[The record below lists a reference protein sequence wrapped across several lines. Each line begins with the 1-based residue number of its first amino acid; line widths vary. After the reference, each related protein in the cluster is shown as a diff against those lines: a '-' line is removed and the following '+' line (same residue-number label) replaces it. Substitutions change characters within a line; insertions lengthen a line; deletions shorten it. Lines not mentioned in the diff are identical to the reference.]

1 MHIKELQLL
10 IGPARFAKAA
20 ELASKTAQD
29 TGLSM
34 PPDDPLLWTLPQEI
48 GDLLL
53 SRPLSW
59 ANRITTLFKLY
70 KEMPCYG
77 LLNFLSEH
85 YRQFEP
91 LECDL
96 HWQGCLEHLDSGTPR
111 LSRPTEYY
119 IWCNFF
125 ETGDL
130 SEEAWDALI
139 TPNTPENALKSLLLI
154 SGPVPFDLKL
164 SLYQRLLPEG
174 RWHHF
179 IFLSLLHSSSEEH
192 GRLEPDLAKEVA
204 SKLKLPSSTP
214 HWKDLQRSL
223 GIQPSLHI
231 L

>member
-10 IGPARFAKAA
+10 IGPARFAEAA
-20 ELASKTAQD
+20 QLATKTTQD

-34 PPDDPLLWTLPQEI
+34 PPSDPLLWTLPQEI
-48 GDLLL
+48 GDHLL
-53 SRPLSW
+53 SRSMSW
-59 ANRITTLFKLY
+59 ANRIKTIFRLY

-91 LECDL
+91 QECDL
-96 HWQGCLEHLDSGTPR
+96 HWQGCLEQLDTGEPR
-111 LSRPTEYY
+111 LARPTEYY
-119 IWCNFF
+119 VWCNFF

-130 SEEAWDALI
+130 SEEAWEALI
-139 TPNTPENALKSLLLI
+139 NPETPENALKSLLLI
-154 SGPVPFDLKL
+154 SGPIPFDLKL
-164 SLYQRLLPEG
+164 SLYLCLLPEI

-179 IFLSLLHSSSEEH
+179 IFLSLLHSSFEEH
-192 GRLEPDLAKEVA
+192 GQLDPDPAREVA
-204 SKLKLPSSTP
+204 MQLTLPSSTP